1 MFPKSMR
8 AAVGAIVV
16 ALMAGLLIGYIT
28 GRAFPTETN
37 EESTSEAGSGESVP
51 EGWQPPDDQEMERS
65 AAGTVEVGDLLA
77 DSPGALLPSA
87 VHRLEAID
95 RLNLDSIATFPQE
108 AMGALMELPFGLQP
122 TSRSHTAVQ
131 FDFPNEDGMVLRATL
146 IRWARC
152 RPRYDRLFHLQPRIA
167 RLNQDIAEPD
177 KQRLLSYLL
186 ALRMVG
192 LDEGQ
197 GRRPHYLYDE
207 VHVGNGVGRLRS
219 TFGQCAQCDSGSRR
233 YEFHWTET
241 VEDGYKDLTLVLTS
255 NYPGVNPELLVQMA
269 RTIRMDDSTILRC
282 ERPTWPSDPAAI
294 IRRIDEENLMDPGPD
309 EAAMEWQFGTESTD
323 ATDAGTTTPPVD
335 ASAPAPDAGSSTSSP

>member
-8 AAVGAIVV
+8 SAMGAVLV
-16 ALMAGLLIGYIT
+16 ALLAGVLVGFLT
-28 GRAFPTETN
+28 ARAFPTGTP
-37 EESTSEAGSGESVP
+37 EEDGASAVQGEDVP
-51 EGWQPPDDQEMERS
+51 EGWEPPDDQEMGR
-65 AAGTVEVGDLLA
+65 AAAVTVEVGDLLA
-77 DSPGALLPSA
+77 DSPGALLPAA

-108 AMGALMELPFGLQP
+108 AMGALLELPFGLQP

-152 RPRYDRLFHLQPRIA
+152 RPRYDQLFHLQPRIA
-167 RLNQDIAEPD
+167 RLNRDIADPEN
-177 KQRLLSYLL
+177 QRLLSYLL

-192 LDEGQ
+192 LDEGR

-219 TFGQCAQCDSGSRR
+219 TFGPCAQCDSGSRR

-241 VEDGYKDLTLVLTS
+241 VEGGYKDLTLLLTS

-269 RTIRMDDSTILRC
+269 RTIRMDDTTILQC
-282 ERPTWPSDPAAI
+282 DRPTWPTEPAEI
-294 IRRIDEENLMDPGPD
+294 IRRIDAENLMDPGPD
-309 EAAMEWQFGTESTD
+309 EAAMEWDFGTESTD
-323 ATDAGTTTPPVD
+323 PSEGDAGV
-335 ASAPAPDAGSSTSSP
+335 APAAADSPSPDAGPRDS